1 MSPRILPGQS
11 RARTPPL
18 TPHQR
23 RAVSLS
29 HFPKGRWTSCHSLDL
44 IWSLSSTVKS
54 PCFALSSLGGGETFI
69 FLFGHLPAHPLCLLF
84 HGGVTFPW
92 WSVWVFHILET
103 SDLCFWTPRHCSQLP
118 LVSSEGIS
126 APPPWLSERLSSPA
140 NTTHAFLHYVF
151 RFFSDIWILMLLD
164 FFFSIRNEVEIQLYL
179 FQMVTHLYQYHL
191 LNNPSFPQFFMPF
204 LLAAKH
210 SYIYGSISGF
220 SFLFHGCICSYF
232 EYFCQVQLSFF
243 VKKFN

>member
-1 MSPRILPGQS
+1 
-11 RARTPPL
+11 
-18 TPHQR
+18 
-23 RAVSLS
+23 
-29 HFPKGRWTSCHSLDL
+29 
-44 IWSLSSTVKS
+44 
-54 PCFALSSLGGGETFI
+54 
-69 FLFGHLPAHPLCLLF
+69 
-84 HGGVTFPW
+84 
-92 WSVWVFHILET
+92 
-103 SDLCFWTPRHCSQLP
+103 
-118 LVSSEGIS
+118 
-126 APPPWLSERLSSPA
+126 
-140 NTTHAFLHYVF
+140 
-151 RFFSDIWILMLLD
+151 MLLD